1 MILAAGVLRPGY
13 HDSGFYDLYGSGR
26 QTDERALGEIFDYFQ
41 NPADTVYTLLL
52 AYPHLSTA
60 TQQQVKTYLQD
71 NYGPGAKYDFTR
83 IVHTGWGPAP
93 REKSTMCRRKSQ
105 DNGASRT
112 NHRTNRHPNQSAA
125 GAATGSIFRPSPF
138 MQGGNTPAIVGEGDR
153 AFAQDIFDR
162 MSDKLEAPL
171 DDATLLEKPYWLNA
185 YIAGYQGYLELQK
198 LTGNSQD
205 QDVLATYQH
214 LLDLRVSG
222 FAKDTPYPALG
233 SGSEDWELSYHNA
246 FAVARNF
253 MSITPEL
260 ADYLNQHIS
269 DQVQEAVAEYESV
282 APYWFVSKFDVTYG
296 EGTFQH
302 LYDYPALFQ
311 AKAYALKEPYGELVK
326 WLDVPAVLPG
336 RSVLHS
342 ESCCGAFRHGCRTA
356 AQL

>member
-1 MILAAGVLRPGY
+1 
-13 HDSGFYDLYGSGR
+13 
-26 QTDERALGEIFDYFQ
+26 
-41 NPADTVYTLLL
+41 
-52 AYPHLSTA
+52 
-60 TQQQVKTYLQD
+60 
-71 NYGPGAKYDFTR
+71 
-83 IVHTGWGPAP
+83 
-93 REKSTMCRRKSQ
+93 
-105 DNGASRT
+105 
-112 NHRTNRHPNQSAA
+112 
-125 GAATGSIFRPSPF
+125 
-138 MQGGNTPAIVGEGDR
+138 
-153 AFAQDIFDR
+153 

-198 LTGNSQD
+198 LTGSSQD

-326 WLDVPAVLPG
+326 WLEFRRSTREICSTSRILLRRFPPRTSDRRPALTWLLTRLYSRWSPAARRHTSSKSRIVRVSRSQSLC
-336 RSVLHS
+336 RSVPV
-342 ESCCGAFRHGCRTA
+342 
-356 AQL
+356 QLPR